1 MQQPQRREIQL
12 KMVGLLLVSFP
23 FSTTTTTIIIIII
36 IMMII
41 IILFLYG
48 RRRRRRRRVARIF
61 PSLWI
66 LLRFAKEIWLAL
78 CCSSVRLKKYI
89 LVPLM
94 ENSGHLYIT
103 LQTWTFVFSVFRGRL
118 LSSSPPFNINSMAR
132 FHGPNDFLVMSKKR
146 KEKNVVCWIYPSLF
160 AQNCFRLLP
169 LCGVE

>member
-36 IMMII
+36 MMIII

-48 RRRRRRRRVARIF
+48 RRRRVARIF

-94 ENSGHLYIT
+94 ENSGHLY
-103 LQTWTFVFSVFRGRL
+103 
-118 LSSSPPFNINSMAR
+118 NSA
-132 FHGPNDFLVMSKKR
+132 DVD
-146 KEKNVVCWIYPSLF
+146 VCFFCL
-160 AQNCFRLLP
+160 
-169 LCGVE
+169 